1 MSKPSVILT
10 SQFTTPEAKSFSNYL
25 KYMTRKE
32 ALKEN
37 EKSLSSIELKELSKL
52 EVVIDSYDI
61 KIGNSVAALD
71 TEVLTEKEEEALN
84 ILQRPEHFKEKEFD
98 YGKYIDY
105 MGRQYALNNKKSAS
119 IEEKKELSVVRK
131 KIFNMVGIKGK
142 EDEIHP
148 EISKGVFSIDKEVM
162 TNDDVKKVSSIV
174 KDAQKNGSIFYQD
187 VISFDTDFLI
197 KEGIYN
203 PKKDYLDEHRIQNAS
218 RNMMDKMFEDEQIES
233 GYWFATIHRNTDHI
247 HIHYGTVEMKNTRQ
261 LITVKENG
269 VEYFAPKGKR
279 KQQTIDNM
287 KSTFANSLI
296 DRTAELTR
304 ISELRNTLVEDIKES
319 YGDKKNKRE
328 LKLLKDIYEE
338 LPSNKKHWQ
347 YGSKYMPEIARE
359 KIDVL
364 TNSLMKDNKN
374 FKEYVEKTEEES
386 FYRKELFGESS
397 RTDKDY
403 ASNKMKDINKRMGN
417 ALLKEMKN
425 GSLQVEKN
433 RSIFIKD
440 KQNNSSMWQKN
451 NNRFNGKLAATNTNL
466 RKIKRVLNDDYDK
479 YRAEK
484 EYEMLEER
492 IQREQQKN
500 RM

>member
-1 MSKPSVILT
+1 MGKPSVILT
-10 SQFTTPEAKSFSNYL
+10 SQFTTPDAKSFSSYL

-32 ALKEN
+32 ALKEH
-37 EKSLSSIELKELSKL
+37 EKSLSSLEMKELSKL
-52 EVVIDSYDI
+52 ESVIESYDM
-61 KIGNSVAALD
+61 KIGNSETALV
-71 TEVLTEKEEEALN
+71 TGKLTEKEEEALN
-84 ILQRPEHFKEKEFD
+84 ILQSPDYFDDEQFD
-98 YGKYIDY
+98 YAKYIDY
-105 MGRQYALNNKKSAS
+105 MGRQYALNNKKRVS
-119 IEEKKELSVVRK
+119 IDEKKELSVVRK
-131 KIFNMVGIKGK
+131 KIFNMVGIKEN
-142 EDEIHP
+142 EDRRHP
-148 EISKGVFSIDKEVM
+148 EIKQGVFSMDKKSM
-162 TNDDVKKVSSIV
+162 TKDDVKEVSRIV
-174 KDAQKNGSIFYQD
+174 KNAQKNGSIFYQD

-203 PKKDYLDEHRIQNAS
+203 PERDYLDEHRIQNAS
-218 RNMMDKMFEDEQIES
+218 RKMMDQMFEDEKIES

-261 LITVKENG
+261 IVTVKENG
-269 VEYFAPKGKR
+269 VEYLAPKGKR

-304 ISELRNTLVEDIKES
+304 ISELRNTLVDDIKES
-319 YGDKKNKRE
+319 YIDKKNSKE
-328 LKLLKDIYEE
+328 LNLLKDIYEE

-347 YGSKYMPEIARE
+347 YGSKYMSESARE
-359 KIDVL
+359 KIDIL
-364 TNSLMKDNKN
+364 TNALMKDNES
-374 FKEYVEKTEEES
+374 FKEYVEKIEDES

-417 ALLKEMKN
+417 ALLREMKK
-425 GSLQVEKN
+425 GSLQAENN
-433 RSIFIKD
+433 RTIFLKD
-440 KQNNSSMWQKN
+440 KQIHRSTWQKN

-466 RKIKRVLNDDYDK
+466 KKIKRVLNDDYDK

-492 IQREQQKN
+492 IQREQEKN
-500 RM
+500 RL